1 MSFGKFLKHGFLMR
15 HHIMK
20 HDTTN
25 SSTFVFDSTKIL
37 VQLTTM
43 YIKYAYT

>member
-1 MSFGKFLKHGFLMR
+1 MR
-15 HHIMK
+15 HHIVK

-25 SSTFVFDSTKIL
+25 SSTFVFDSKNFL

-43 YIKYAYT
+43 YIKYA